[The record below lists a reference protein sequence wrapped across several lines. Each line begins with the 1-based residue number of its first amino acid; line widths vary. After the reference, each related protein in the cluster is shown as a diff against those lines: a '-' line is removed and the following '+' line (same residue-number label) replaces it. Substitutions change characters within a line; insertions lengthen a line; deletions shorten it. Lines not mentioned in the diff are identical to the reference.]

1 MIFSLSSPPTRAS
14 FSSELYFVERG
25 TGPGREKKDRAGGD
39 QKKKGRA
46 AGHRLPVADT
56 RFFKGGRGG
65 NNNTFPIGKKKGIG
79 WRPQKNTG
87 ALSSQLGSSFSFE
100 RRLKNGGESFF
111 SAGVRLTD
119 AFFGSFFQCHFLSVR
134 RRKTVATKT
143 PPRHVGG
150 LSVCK
155 FHKKDGR

>member
-56 RFFKGGRGG
+56 RF
-65 NNNTFPIGKKKGIG
+65 
-79 WRPQKNTG
+79 
-87 ALSSQLGSSFSFE
+87 
-100 RRLKNGGESFF
+100 LK
-111 SAGVRLTD
+111 
-119 AFFGSFFQCHFLSVR
+119 
-134 RRKTVATKT
+134 
-143 PPRHVGG
+143 VGG
-150 LSVCK
+150 GKVTTRSRSV
-155 FHKKDGR
+155 KKRG